1 MKELIEQARAY
12 ADKDDYFTTR
22 NLLRLL
28 CNELEKAMQA
38 KVSLE
43 FDLWLNTKGILV
55 FLEGNDEPIAN
66 VSLKKLIEQEL
77 KTYRLLDGSIPN
89 YHQEDLE
96 NMIKLFTDCK
106 NQLEKEL
113 KNVK

>member
-43 FDLWLNTKGILV
+43 LDF
-55 FLEGNDEPIAN
+55 GN
-66 VSLKKLIEQEL
+66 V
-77 KTYRLLDGSIPN
+77 
-89 YHQEDLE
+89 HQ
-96 NMIKLFTDCK
+96 
-106 NQLEKEL
+106 
-113 KNVK
+113 